1 MNTKVFSF
9 KWKEGNFKRVYQ
21 SFDFAEG
28 FKKVLSF
35 MNEATKDGLQVS
47 GASCSV
53 NSYCE
58 AKRNISLQCI

>member
-1 MNTKVFSF
+1 MKTKVFSF
-9 KWKEGNFKRVYQ
+9 KWNEGNFKRVYQ

-53 NSYCE
+53 NSY
-58 AKRNISLQCI
+58 